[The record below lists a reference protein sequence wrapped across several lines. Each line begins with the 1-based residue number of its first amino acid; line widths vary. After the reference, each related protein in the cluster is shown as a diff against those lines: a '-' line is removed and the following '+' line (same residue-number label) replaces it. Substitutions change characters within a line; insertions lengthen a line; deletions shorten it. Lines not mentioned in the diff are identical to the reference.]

1 MKRSTPSFTFST
13 TPTKAAWTKAFSRI
27 ITSLILCV
35 ALGSTAYAQ
44 AVSVTA
50 TGGTTSQTYSTLK
63 AAFDAINA
71 GTHTGAIVININSNT
86 SETAPSV
93 LNSSGAG
100 SASYTSVLVQPS
112 VDAVSVTCAT
122 ASGRGVIELNG
133 ADNVTING
141 DNPNTAGI
149 NRNLTIN
156 NNAANTVN
164 YTSVI
169 RSATSSLVTTA
180 DNNTIKNC
188 IIIGN
193 ADANNTSSFTSTTYQ
208 TGILAANGASTSSA
222 TTAPSAISSSTATM
236 GGAQTAL
243 NFTVNNCAITKCA
256 RGIYFQGAANSV
268 CPTLTI
274 TNNLIGNATAGAADQ
289 VYSIGI
295 TAGGFGNATTNST
308 ISGNT
313 IYLEGWFPTTSKA
326 IELGLAGTNTG
337 ANLTISNNK
346 ILRVFNKS
354 TSEYGAHGISV
365 YTTTTAAN
373 ITVVNNFIT
382 NLSSVYSNASAPF
395 NYGPKGIV
403 LWAGTGHKVYYNS
416 VNIYGGPQTGSAGA
430 DYSACLAVAS
440 SGCTGLDIRN
450 NIFSNTIAGT
460 YTGSK
465 DMVFLLWGGLT
476 STANNV
482 INNNVCYV
490 GTGTNNFLAGVG
502 TSTLS
507 APSTT
512 YTQANFNAAATTP
525 ATNWRSY
532 TSGLTTGG
540 TNDNAMV
547 ASTAA
552 APFTSNTDLHVLY
565 NAGEALSN
573 ISNKGVA
580 IAGFTTDIDG
590 ETRPWTGA
598 TNPCIGADEFQYTP
612 PALPTIT
619 SFTPSANLCTSG
631 GDVVTITGTNFTSV
645 SAVTFNG
652 TNAASYT
659 VNSST
664 SITATAPYGLSAGTI
679 AVTNSVGTGTSST
692 SYTTQPG
699 PVITSQP
706 SATSVTVYTGSASTS
721 MAVAS
726 STGGATYQ
734 WYYSISAA
742 GPWVAV
748 PASLSTGAS
757 FTGTTSATLGITCS
771 AAAPSGIYYF
781 ECVVTSG
788 SCNATSNVAALTVNG
803 YCSNFNTTNTGYY
816 INSFTTSG
824 GLTNISPAVDAG
836 FSANGYGD
844 FTSSSVSQIPGGTV
858 NFTLA
863 EVGGSMG
870 YGIFVD
876 WNGNGSFADAGETMY
891 NPSAY
896 NTTVSSSFTVPA
908 GAAAGT
914 YRMRVVGNESTYPAT
929 ACTGT
934 AYTECEDY
942 LFTVVIPIAPTITS
956 YSPGALCA
964 GGGETVTITGTGLNT
979 VTAVKFNGVN
989 AASFTLGTA
998 TSLTAV
1004 TPAGLTAGT
1013 VTVTNPSGTGT
1024 GASYTVNPSPTI
1036 TGQPSAGTVSAVTGT
1051 SATFT
1056 VATSAGSP
1064 TYQWYY
1070 GTTTTG
1076 PWVAV
1081 ANGTP
1086 TGLTYTGGTTAS
1098 LVVTASNTANTGSA
1112 NYYKCIVSAAG
1123 CGISSNSAQLTIT
1136 GYCSNT
1142 NTTNTTYY
1150 IDSFYTYGC
1159 ITDIARVDGGFSPN
1173 GYGNFTS
1180 SVVTQVA
1187 GGAINFRIKETGG
1200 TMHFGIWVDWNNNG
1214 LFTDAGENVFTQSSY
1229 VSAVGGT
1236 FNVPAGQVS
1245 GNYRMRIQ
1253 GNELGTVDPCT
1264 GTAYTECE
1272 DYTVYVQPIVAPT
1285 ISSFTPT
1292 ALCAGGYQTVT
1303 ITGTGFLGTS
1313 AVTFNGV
1320 NAVSYTVVSNT
1331 SITAVSPSGL
1341 TAGVITVTNS
1351 AGNANSTAY
1360 TIQPSPAITTQPVAA
1375 TASALTGSAATFT
1388 VATSASSP
1396 TYQWQYATSATGP
1409 WTNVANGT
1417 PAGITYSGATTAT
1430 LTATPSSSAA
1440 GSTANY
1446 LQCVVTSGC
1455 SSYTNAAQLTVVG
1468 YCVPSSTSTST
1479 YISNFTITGGLTNFN
1494 NSSTYTTGGYANYTA
1509 TTSASQYPSNTVS
1522 YSVTMAGGTAG
1533 IAIWVDWN
1541 QNGVFTDAG
1550 EAMYNSAAYQ
1560 SSGTYTGTFTVPA
1573 TALYGSTRMRVL
1585 TDFNATSPSPCTI
1598 AANQGEGEDYTFT
1611 VATPPACSGTPTAGT
1626 AAISASAVCVGTS
1639 VGLTLTGFTTGV
1651 SGIKYQWQ
1659 SKLSSSSTWANIAN
1673 DTLPTAS
1680 DLPTAGTDYRCVVTC
1695 TPSSSS
1701 ATSNV
1706 VSVVVNNPTI
1716 TGTTGA
1722 TICGPGAAI
1731 IAATTS
1737 VSTDTAFWY
1746 ATSSSTAI
1754 LGTGSSFITP
1764 VITGNTTYYVQ
1775 AKSPATTASGGNAS
1789 STGASGTNYDVA
1801 GLVFDVTNEFVL
1813 SSVAMYPDA
1822 SGTVTIALQN
1832 SGGTTLQSANYT
1844 FTGASA
1850 TPVTV
1855 PLGFTIPVGT
1865 GYRLMLTS
1873 NSNYIDFYRDLSQTF
1888 PYAVGTSGSIT
1899 GAYYYGSSTNY
1910 YYFYNWQI
1918 SQRCASARQA
1928 VNVTYTTPPSISV
1941 TPATATICSGDSVH
1955 ATVTGAAY
1963 STFTWTPAGASPA
1976 TGASVWLKPT
1986 ATTTYTVNASGAAGG
2001 CINSTTVAVT
2011 VNPVPNAFTVTPATA
2026 SLCAGTIQA
2035 LSATDS
2041 MSAQL
2046 KVGTQA
2052 NTNGPAAITSTS
2064 ADYPA
2069 PYSVFYGG
2077 QKMQVLILASELTAA
2092 GFQAG
2097 SSFQNVQFPVVS
2109 LGSAWGSTITYCNNF
2124 RVKMGLTSA
2133 TSLTSFATGL
2143 TVVVPQNDFTPAV
2156 GYNNTHTF
2164 ATPFT
2169 WDGTSNVI
2177 LETNFSNNITGS
2189 NAEEVRQYNSPTA
2202 FQSCI
2207 VYRADAAT
2215 ASTINSYSST
2225 PTYTYSA
2232 RPDFK
2237 LNGMSPAPITWSPT
2251 TQLYTDAGATTAYTG
2266 GTAGTVYAKPT
2277 ATRTYTATATI
2288 ASTGCTTTSTSVQTV
2303 SNPSTAPTSITGTI
2317 SLCTGGSTTL
2327 TAVGG
2332 TLGTGAS
2339 YVWGSGTV
2347 GGNVF
2352 QTSTSATTSVTPSG
2366 TTSYWVSVTGP
2377 APCGSPVGNATTTV
2391 TMTNPSTAPTGITGA
2406 TSVCRGSS
2414 TTLTATGG
2422 TLSAGAN
2429 YVWGSGSVGS
2439 NVFQTST
2446 SATATV
2452 NPSSTTTY
2460 WVSVSDIAPCGSPSG
2475 SASASVN
2482 VQQPAT
2488 ATANTVHTATINN
2501 NTTYTLH
2508 GSVSNNAGYSWST
2521 NGAGVLSGT
2530 GTLTPLYTPGVGE
2543 NGTIQ
2548 IILTATSVAPCAS
2561 AVSDTFF
2568 LTLNATSNTWIGN
2581 TSDWFTAS
2589 NWTSGA
2595 VPNSCSATPVVIPA
2609 VTSPHVY
2616 PLVVGATAQVNSIT
2630 IASGAQVSVAGGQK
2644 LGVCGNWVGG
2654 SSTSATV
2661 SGAGSVEFNGTAAQT
2676 MTGNSVFTTFAVN
2689 KTAGTTTISGSADV
2703 NTAFVMTRGN
2713 VSVSSTGHVTLKS
2726 NASTTAYLDNF
2737 TSGTAGTWSGSITVE
2752 RYVATSTVGYRD
2764 ISSPVINAKVSD
2776 WAADFTVTGPNNVN
2790 CWYAY
2795 SPYPTLQYYS
2805 EATNSPTTDYYGGF
2819 ISTTLGTNALA
2830 PMRGYAARLYTAPL
2844 LINTT
2849 GTPGNGSL
2857 SLAITKTNTS
2867 NPAADGWNLMGNPY
2881 PSPISWNAVKGL
2893 NVGKTDGSAYLFQAT
2908 GEYTGNWATWN
2919 GTTGTNGAT
2928 DQISSTQGF
2937 MILASGNNTLVMDNS
2952 VRVAATATP
2961 FFKTRSVQPDEIRL
2975 TLTGN
2980 GNSDEIVSYT
2990 DAGAST
2996 GYDVGYD
3003 AAKIAAGSSVYLSF
3017 DMPAKELA
3025 INVMS
3030 QLTEAIELPLKV
3042 AATDAGDYTLAATEL
3057 NIDGLTAYLKDAQAG
3072 TMTNLATTAPVL
3084 HLAGSQ
3090 YYTGRYSIVFRK
3102 SASATTSV
3110 ENVMENQTRIYSY
3123 QNKVY
3128 IQRSNSAPADVDVTN
3143 LLGQNVAQLK
3153 STTEK
3158 TEFELPATEP
3168 WYAIVRI
3175 NENGKVTVQKLLIS
3189 AAK

>member
-1 MKRSTPSFTFST
+1 MKRSTPSFTSST
-13 TPTKAAWTKAFSRI
+13 TPAKAAWTKAFSRI

-35 ALGSTAYAQ
+35 ALGSAAYAQ
-44 AVSVTA
+44 VSVTA
-50 TGGTTSQTYSTLK
+50 TAGTATGSYATLGAAFTAINGGTHQ
-63 AAFDAINA
+63 
-71 GTHTGAIVININSNT
+71 GAITIDISANT
-86 SETAPSV
+86 AETAPAV

-100 SASYTSVLVQPS
+100 SASYTSVLIEPS
-112 VDAVSVTCAT
+112 ADGVTITGSTAT
-122 ASGRGVIELNG
+122 SIPTGRGLIELNG

-141 DNPNTAGI
+141 DNPNTSGTNQNLTISNNATNTVTYCSAIRIATSTLVTTANSISIQNCIISGNVTSGNASGNPSAAASSFGIVAAGGASTTAVTTAPTALSSTTTATGTGATINNFTVNNCSINNCSRGIAFVGTAASASNQITITNNVIGTAATLSGSLPYSSPASTVYTKGVIVQGATAVTVQQNNIRNIISYSSTPGAAIEMTSSVSTATISNNNISGVVNNNTGGYSARAILVSSASTTYTIQADTISNIQVLGPASCHAIEIGTTTTTNPIISNCLISKVYANGTGGYASTGI
-149 NRNLTIN
+149 NLNTSAGNNVTIQNNMITDLASANNNSTTTTSFGIKGIRIQAGTGHKIYYNSIYLGNTTWLTSSSPTTGDNSACLQLTTTSNTGCDVRNNIFSNLYYSPSVTANGCVQLPSGATSSFNLTIN
-156 NNAANTVN
+156 NNAYY
-164 YTSVI
+164 YTSSGSNSYVGFT
-169 RSATSSLVTTA
+169 ATTFAGLATLTTFKA
-180 DNNTIKNC
+180 YT
-188 IIIGN
+188 
-193 ADANNTSSFTSTTYQ
+193 AT
-208 TGILAANGASTSSA
+208 LSSA
-222 TTAPSAISSSTATM
+222 
-236 GGAQTAL
+236 
-243 NFTVNNCAITKCA
+243 
-256 RGIYFQGAANSV
+256 
-268 CPTLTI
+268 
-274 TNNLIGNATAGAADQ
+274 
-289 VYSIGI
+289 
-295 TAGGFGNATTNST
+295 
-308 ISGNT
+308 
-313 IYLEGWFPTTSKA
+313 
-326 IELGLAGTNTG
+326 
-337 ANLTISNNK
+337 
-346 ILRVFNKS
+346 
-354 TSEYGAHGISV
+354 
-365 YTTTTAAN
+365 
-373 ITVVNNFIT
+373 
-382 NLSSVYSNASAPF
+382 
-395 NYGPKGIV
+395 
-403 LWAGTGHKVYYNS
+403 
-416 VNIYGGPQTGSAGA
+416 
-430 DYSACLAVAS
+430 
-440 SGCTGLDIRN
+440 
-450 NIFSNTIAGT
+450 
-460 YTGSK
+460 
-465 DMVFLLWGGLT
+465 
-476 STANNV
+476 
-482 INNNVCYV
+482 
-490 GTGTNNFLAGVG
+490 
-502 TSTLS
+502 
-507 APSTT
+507 
-512 YTQANFNAAATTP
+512 
-525 ATNWRSY
+525 
-532 TSGLTTGG
+532 G
-540 TNDNAMV
+540 TNDNASY
-547 ASTAA
+547 ASNSAA
-552 APFTSNTDLHVLY
+552 APFTSATDLHVIY
-565 NAGEALSN
+565 NAGEALLN

-580 IAGFTTDIDG
+580 ITGVTTDIDG
-590 ETRPWTGA
+590 QTRPWSGA

-612 PALPTIT
+612 PALPTVT
-619 SFTPSANLCTSG
+619 SFTPSTNLCTSG
-631 GDVVTITGTNFTSV
+631 GDVVTITGTNFTGV
-645 SAVTFNG
+645 TAVTFNG

-699 PVITSQP
+699 PVITGQP

-721 MAVAS
+721 MSVAS

-734 WYYSISAA
+734 WYYSTSAT

-748 PASLSTGAS
+748 PASLSIGAS
-757 FTGTTSATLGITCS
+757 FTGTTASTLGITCT
-771 AAAPSGIYYF
+771 AGAPSGTYYF
-781 ECVVTSG
+781 KCVVTSG
-788 SCNATSNVAALTVNG
+788 SCNATSNVATLTVNG

-1123 CGISSNSAQLTIT
+1123 CGSSSNSAQLTIT

-1159 ITDIARVDGGFSPN
+1159 ITDITRVDGGFSPN

-1214 LFTDAGENVFTQSSY
+1214 LFTDAGENVFTQSTY

-1236 FNVPAGQVS
+1236 FNVPAGQAS

-1292 ALCAGGYQTVT
+1292 SLCAGGYQTVT
-1303 ITGTGFLGTS
+1303 ITGTGFLGAS

-1320 NAVSYTVVSNT
+1320 NAVSYTVVSGT

-1351 AGNANSTAY
+1351 AGNASSTAY
-1360 TIQPSPAITTQPVAA
+1360 TIQPSPTITTQPVAA
-1375 TASALTGSAATFT
+1375 TASAITGTAATFT

-1430 LTATPSSSAA
+1430 LTATPASSAA

-1468 YCVPSSTSTST
+1468 YCVPSSTSTTT

-1494 NSSTYTTGGYANYTA
+1494 NSSTYTTGGYANYSA
-1509 TTSASQYPSNTVS
+1509 TTSASQYPSSTVS

-1550 EAMYNSAAYQ
+1550 EVMYNSAAYQ

-1585 TDFNATSPSPCTI
+1585 TDYNATSPSPCTI
-1598 AANQGEGEDYTFT
+1598 SANQGEGEDYTFT

-1626 AAISASAVCVGTS
+1626 AAISASAVCAGTS

-1659 SKLSSSSTWANIAN
+1659 SKLSSSSTWADIAN

-1680 DLPTAGTDYRCVVTC
+1680 DLPTTGTDYRCVVTC

-1716 TGTTGA
+1716 TGTAGA
-1722 TICGPGAAI
+1722 SICGPGTATLT
-1731 IAATTS
+1731 ATTGAA
-1737 VSTDTAFWY
+1737 TDTAYWY
-1746 ATSSSTAI
+1746 ATNTSTTV
-1754 LGTGSSFITP
+1754 LGQGASYTTP
-1764 VITGNTTYYVQ
+1764 TISAATTYYV
-1775 AKSPATTASGGNAS
+1775 AAASPPIAVTVGPTY
-1789 STGASGTNYDVA
+1789 SGTGNNGTNTGSHGIAFTTTKALTIVSAKIPFTGTGTITVA
-1801 GLVFDVTNEFVL
+1801 VKDASNSTVYSTVT
-1813 SSVAMYPDA
+1813 
-1822 SGTVTIALQN
+1822 SGTVTGL
-1832 SGGTTLQSANYT
+1832 GTTGLTIPLNLSVPAAGSYT
-1844 FTGASA
+1844 LIVNGITGTIGALGTITGTYPYTTPGGDLSITA
-1850 TPVTV
+1850 GYWYGSSTTNMYLFDLTINSSCVSSRTPVTV
-1855 PLGFTIPVGT
+1855 
-1865 GYRLMLTS
+1865 
-1873 NSNYIDFYRDLSQTF
+1873 N
-1888 PYAVGTSGSIT
+1888 
-1899 GAYYYGSSTNY
+1899 
-1910 YYFYNWQI
+1910 
-1918 SQRCASARQA
+1918 
-1928 VNVTYTTPPSISV
+1928 YTTPPSISV
-1941 TPATATICSGDSVH
+1941 TPTTATLCSGDSVQ

-1963 STFTWTPAGASPA
+1963 STFTWTPAGATPS
-1976 TGASVWLKPT
+1976 TGSTVYLKPS
-1986 ATTTYTVNASGAAGG
+1986 ASTTFTVNASGASGG
-2001 CINSTTVAVT
+2001 CTASATVAVT
-2011 VNPVPNAFTVTPATA
+2011 VNAVPPSFTVSPATA
-2026 SLCAGTIQA
+2026 SICSGTIQA
-2035 LSATDS
+2035 LSAASTVP
-2041 MSAQL
+2041 AQYAF
-2046 KVGTQA
+2046 GTQA
-2052 NTNGPAAITSTS
+2052 AQNTASVAST
-2064 ADYPA
+2064 DYPA
-2069 PYSVFYGG
+2069 PYSVYYGG
-2077 QKMQVLILASELTAA
+2077 QRMQMLILASELTAA
-2092 GFQAG
+2092 GFTAG
-2097 SSFQNVQFPVVS
+2097 SNITNIQFPVVS
-2109 LGSAWGSTITYCNNF
+2109 LASNWGGSMTACQSFQVNIGT
-2124 RVKMGLTSA
+2124 TSA
-2133 TSLTSFATGL
+2133 TSITTFTSGL
-2143 TVVVPQNDFTPAV
+2143 TNVVAAGAFTPAV
-2156 GYNNTHTF
+2156 GYGNTHTF
-2164 ATPFT
+2164 STPFV
-2169 WDGTSNVI
+2169 WNGTSNII
-2177 LETNFSNNITGS
+2177 LETTFSNNIFGAAGDAVT
-2189 NAEEVRQYNSPTA
+2189 QYNSPTSYS
-2202 FQSCI
+2202 SCV
-2207 VYRADAAT
+2207 VYRADNTSAASV
-2215 ASTINSYSST
+2215 ASST
-2225 PTYTYSA
+2225 TVTYTYSK

-2237 LNGMSPAPITWSPT
+2237 LNGTTVAPITWSPT
-2251 TQLYTDAGATTAYTG
+2251 TQLYTDAGATTTYTG
-2266 GTAGTVYAKPT
+2266 GAAGTVYAKPT
-2277 ATRTYTATATI
+2277 ANRTYTATATI
-2288 ASTGCTTTSTSVQTV
+2288 ASTGCTTRSTST
-2303 SNPSTAPTSITGTI
+2303 IT
-2317 SLCTGGSTTL
+2317 
-2327 TAVGG
+2327 
-2332 TLGTGAS
+2332 
-2339 YVWGSGTV
+2339 
-2347 GGNVF
+2347 
-2352 QTSTSATTSVTPSG
+2352 
-2366 TTSYWVSVTGP
+2366 
-2377 APCGSPVGNATTTV
+2377 
-2391 TMTNPSTAPTGITGA
+2391 
-2406 TSVCRGSS
+2406 
-2414 TTLTATGG
+2414 
-2422 TLSAGAN
+2422 
-2429 YVWGSGSVGS
+2429 
-2439 NVFQTST
+2439 
-2446 SATATV
+2446 
-2452 NPSSTTTY
+2452 
-2460 WVSVSDIAPCGSPSG
+2460 
-2475 SASASVN
+2475 

-2521 NGAGVLSGT
+2521 SGAGVLSGT

-2548 IILTATSVAPCAS
+2548 IILTATPVAPCAS

-2589 NWTSGA
+2589 NWTSGV
-2595 VPNSCSATPVVIPA
+2595 VPNSCSATPVVIPT

-2616 PLVVGATAQVNSIT
+2616 PLVVGASAQVNNIT
-2630 IASGAQVSVAGGQK
+2630 IASGAQVSVSGGQK
-2644 LGVCGNWVGG
+2644 LGVCGNWTGG
-2654 SSTSATV
+2654 SSTAATV
-2661 SGAGSVEFNGTAAQT
+2661 SGAGSVEFNGTTNQSV
-2676 MTGNSVFTTFAVN
+2676 TGTSVFTTIAVN
-2689 KTAGTTTISGSADV
+2689 KTAGNTNISGSADV

-2713 VSVSSTGHVTLKS
+2713 VAVTSTGRVTLKS

-2737 TSGTAGTWSGSITVE
+2737 TSGTAGAWSGNLTVE

-2764 ISSPVINAKVSD
+2764 ISSPVTNAKVSD

-2857 SLAITKTNTS
+2857 SLGITKTNTS

-2881 PSPISWNAVKGL
+2881 PSPISWNAIKGL

-2961 FFKTRSVQPDEIRL
+2961 FFKTRSIQPDEIRL

-2990 DAGAST
+2990 DADAST

-3017 DMPAKELA
+3017 DMPTKELA

-3030 QLTEAIELPLKV
+3030 QLTETSELPLKV
-3042 AATDAGDYTLAATEL
+3042 AVTDAGDYTLAATEL
-3057 NIDGLTAYLKDAQAG
+3057 NIDGLTAYLKDAQTG

-3084 HLAGSQ
+3084 HLSASQ

-3102 SASATTSV
+3102 STSATTSV
-3110 ENVMENQTRIYSY
+3110 ENVQENQTKIYSY
-3123 QNKVY
+3123 ENKVY
-3128 IQRSNSAPADVDVTN
+3128 IQRSNSAAADVDVTN

-3158 TEFELPATEP
+3158 TQFELPATEP

-3175 NENGKVTVQKLLIS
+3175 NENGRVTVQKVLIS

>member
-1 MKRSTPSFTFST
+1 M
-13 TPTKAAWTKAFSRI
+13 
-27 ITSLILCV
+27 ILCV
-35 ALGSTAYAQ
+35 ALGGAAYAQ
-44 AVSVTA
+44 VSVSATAGTA
-50 TGGTTSQTYSTLK
+50 TGSYATLG
-63 AAFDAINA
+63 AAFTAING
-71 GTHTGAIVININSNT
+71 GTHQGAITIDISANT
-86 SETAPSV
+86 AETAPAV

-100 SASYTSVLVQPS
+100 SASYTSVLIEPS
-112 VDAVSVTCAT
+112 ADGVTITGSTAT
-122 ASGRGVIELNG
+122 SIPTGRGLIELNG

-141 DNPNTAGI
+141 DNPNTSGTNQNLTISNNATNTVTYCSAIRIATSTLVTTANSISIQNCIISGNVTSGNASGNPSAAASSFGIVAAGGASTTAVTTAPTALSSTTTATGTGATINNFTVNNCSINNCSRGIAFVGTAASASNQITITNNVIGAAATLSGSLPYSSPASTVYTKGVIVQGATAVTVQQNTIRNIISYSTTAGAAIEMTSSVSTATISNNNISGVVNNNTGGYSARAILVSSATTTYTIQADTISNIQVLGPASCHAIEIGTTTTTNPIISNCLISKVYANGTGGYASTGI
-149 NRNLTIN
+149 NLNTSAGNNVTIQNNMITDLASANNNSTTTTSFGIKGIRIQAGTGHKIYYNSVYLGNTTWLTSSSSTTGDNSACLQLTSTSNTGCDVRNNLFSNLYYSPSVTANGCVQLPSGATSSFNLTIN
-156 NNAANTVN
+156 NNAYY
-164 YTSVI
+164 YTSSGSNSYVGFT
-169 RSATSSLVTTA
+169 ATTFAGLATLTTFKA
-180 DNNTIKNC
+180 YT
-188 IIIGN
+188 
-193 ADANNTSSFTSTTYQ
+193 AT
-208 TGILAANGASTSSA
+208 LSSA
-222 TTAPSAISSSTATM
+222 
-236 GGAQTAL
+236 
-243 NFTVNNCAITKCA
+243 
-256 RGIYFQGAANSV
+256 
-268 CPTLTI
+268 
-274 TNNLIGNATAGAADQ
+274 
-289 VYSIGI
+289 
-295 TAGGFGNATTNST
+295 
-308 ISGNT
+308 
-313 IYLEGWFPTTSKA
+313 
-326 IELGLAGTNTG
+326 
-337 ANLTISNNK
+337 
-346 ILRVFNKS
+346 
-354 TSEYGAHGISV
+354 
-365 YTTTTAAN
+365 
-373 ITVVNNFIT
+373 
-382 NLSSVYSNASAPF
+382 
-395 NYGPKGIV
+395 
-403 LWAGTGHKVYYNS
+403 
-416 VNIYGGPQTGSAGA
+416 
-430 DYSACLAVAS
+430 
-440 SGCTGLDIRN
+440 
-450 NIFSNTIAGT
+450 
-460 YTGSK
+460 
-465 DMVFLLWGGLT
+465 
-476 STANNV
+476 
-482 INNNVCYV
+482 
-490 GTGTNNFLAGVG
+490 
-502 TSTLS
+502 
-507 APSTT
+507 
-512 YTQANFNAAATTP
+512 
-525 ATNWRSY
+525 
-532 TSGLTTGG
+532 G
-540 TNDNAMV
+540 TNDNASY
-547 ASTAA
+547 ASNTAA
-552 APFTSNTDLHVLY
+552 APFTSATDLHVVY
-565 NAGEALSN
+565 NAGEALLN

-580 IAGFTTDIDG
+580 ITGVTTDIDG
-590 ETRPWTGA
+590 QTRPWSGA

-612 PALPTIT
+612 PALPTVT
-619 SFTPSANLCTSG
+619 SFTPSTNLCTSG
-631 GDVVTITGTNFTSV
+631 GDVVTITGTNFVSV

-652 TNAASYT
+652 TNATSFT

-706 SATSVTVYTGSASTS
+706 SSTSVTVYTGSASTS

-726 STGGATYQ
+726 STSGATYQ
-734 WYYSISAA
+734 WYYSTTSS
-742 GPWVAV
+742 GPWVTVANAL
-748 PASLSTGAS
+748 PYGTT
-757 FTGTTSATLGITCS
+757 FTGNATNTLGITCG
-771 AAAPSGIYYF
+771 AGTPSGTYYF
-781 ECVVTSG
+781 KCVVTSG
-788 SCNATSNVAALTVNG
+788 SCNATSNIVTLTVNG
-803 YCSNFNTTNTGYY
+803 YCGNFNTTNTSYY

-824 GLTNISPAVDAG
+824 ALTNISPAVDAG

-858 NFTLA
+858 SFSIA
-863 EVGGSMG
+863 EVGGTMG
-870 YGIFVD
+870 FGIWVD
-876 WNGNGSFADAGETMY
+876 WNSNGSFADAGEQMY
-891 NPSAY
+891 LPGAY
-896 NTTVSSSFTVPA
+896 NSSVSSSFTVPA
-908 GAAAGT
+908 GASAGT
-914 YRMRVVGNESTYPAT
+914 YRMRVVGNETSTTPA

-942 LFTVVIPIAPTITS
+942 LLTVVIPVAPTITS
-956 YSPGALCA
+956 YSPGAFCA

-1070 GTTTTG
+1070 GTTSTG

-1086 TGLTYTGGTTAS
+1086 TGITYTGGNSAS
-1098 LVVTASNTANTGSA
+1098 LVATASNSAATGTA

-1123 CGISSNSAQLTIT
+1123 CGSSSNSAQLTIT

-1214 LFTDAGENVFTQSSY
+1214 LFTDAGENVFTQSTY

-1236 FNVPAGQVS
+1236 FNVPAGQAS

-1292 ALCAGGYQTVT
+1292 SLCAGGYQTVT

-1320 NAVSYTVVSNT
+1320 NAVSYTVASNT
-1331 SITAVSPSGL
+1331 SLTAVSPSGL

-1375 TASALTGSAATFT
+1375 TASAITSTAATFT

-1509 TTSASQYPSNTVS
+1509 TASASQYPSSTVS

-1541 QNGVFTDAG
+1541 HNGVFTDAG
-1550 EAMYNSAAYQ
+1550 EVMYNSAAYQ

-1585 TDFNATSPSPCTI
+1585 TDYNASSPSPCTFGSGR
-1598 AANQGEGEDYTFT
+1598 GEGEDYTFT

-1626 AAISASAVCVGTS
+1626 AAISTTSLCSGSS
-1639 VGLTLTGFTTGV
+1639 VGLTLTGYTTGF
-1651 SGIKYQWQ
+1651 SGIRLQWQ
-1659 SKLSSSSTWANIAN
+1659 SKLSSSSTWADIAN

-1680 DLPTAGTDYRCVVTC
+1680 DMPTAGTDYRCVVTC

-1701 ATSNV
+1701 ITSNV
-1706 VSVVVNNPTI
+1706 VSVVVNNPII
-1716 TGTTGA
+1716 TGSTGA
-1722 TICGPGAAI
+1722 TICGTGTATLT
-1731 IAATTS
+1731 ATTGAT
-1737 VSTDTAFWY
+1737 TDTAYWY
-1746 ATSSSTAI
+1746 ATNTSTAV
-1754 LGTGSSFITP
+1754 LGQGASFTTP
-1764 VITGNTTYYVQ
+1764 SLSATTTYYVAAQ
-1775 AKSPATTASGGNAS
+1775 SPPHTSSVGPTYSGTTNNGT
-1789 STGASGTNYDVA
+1789 STGSHGIMFTTTRAITIVSAKIPFTGTGTITVAVKDASNSTTYST
-1801 GLVFDVTNEFVL
+1801 VT
-1813 SSVAMYPDA
+1813 
-1822 SGTVTIALQN
+1822 SGTVTGL
-1832 SGGTTLQSANYT
+1832 GTTGLTIPLNLSVPAAGSYT
-1844 FTGASA
+1844 LIVTGVTGTVNSLGELASGLSYPYSTAAGDFTITSGYWYGSDNTVDMYLFNLVVGDICIGPR

-1855 PLGFTIPVGT
+1855 
-1865 GYRLMLTS
+1865 
-1873 NSNYIDFYRDLSQTF
+1873 N
-1888 PYAVGTSGSIT
+1888 
-1899 GAYYYGSSTNY
+1899 
-1910 YYFYNWQI
+1910 
-1918 SQRCASARQA
+1918 
-1928 VNVTYTTPPSISV
+1928 YTTPPSISV
-1941 TPATATICSGDSVH
+1941 TPTTATLCSGDSVQ

-1963 STFTWTPAGASPA
+1963 STFTWTPAGATPS
-1976 TGASVWLKPT
+1976 TGSTVYLKPS
-1986 ATTTYTVNASGAAGG
+1986 ASTTFTVNASGASGG
-2001 CINSTTVAVT
+2001 CTASATVAVT
-2011 VNPVPNAFTVTPATA
+2011 VNPVPNAFTITPATA

-2052 NTNGPAAITSTS
+2052 NTNGPAAITSTA

-2109 LGSAWGSTITYCNNF
+2109 LGSGWGSTITYCNNF

-2133 TSLTSFATGL
+2133 TSLTSFAIGL

-2189 NAEEVRQYNSPTA
+2189 NADEVRQYNSPTA

-2237 LNGMSPAPITWSPT
+2237 LNGISPAPITWSPT

-2266 GTAGTVYAKPT
+2266 GAAGTVYAKPT

-2288 ASTGCTTTSTSVQTV
+2288 AGTGCTTRSTST
-2303 SNPSTAPTSITGTI
+2303 IT
-2317 SLCTGGSTTL
+2317 
-2327 TAVGG
+2327 
-2332 TLGTGAS
+2332 
-2339 YVWGSGTV
+2339 
-2347 GGNVF
+2347 
-2352 QTSTSATTSVTPSG
+2352 
-2366 TTSYWVSVTGP
+2366 
-2377 APCGSPVGNATTTV
+2377 
-2391 TMTNPSTAPTGITGA
+2391 
-2406 TSVCRGSS
+2406 
-2414 TTLTATGG
+2414 
-2422 TLSAGAN
+2422 
-2429 YVWGSGSVGS
+2429 
-2439 NVFQTST
+2439 
-2446 SATATV
+2446 
-2452 NPSSTTTY
+2452 
-2460 WVSVSDIAPCGSPSG
+2460 
-2475 SASASVN
+2475 

-2508 GSVSNNAGYSWST
+2508 ASVSNNAGYSWST
-2521 NGAGVLSGT
+2521 NGTGVLSGT

-2548 IILTATSVAPCAS
+2548 IILTATPVAPCAS

-2595 VPNSCSATPVVIPA
+2595 VPNSCSAAPVVIPA

-2616 PLVVGATAQVNSIT
+2616 PLVVGATAQVNNIT
-2630 IASGAQVSVAGGQK
+2630 IASGAQVSVSGGQK

-2654 SSTSATV
+2654 SSTAATV
-2661 SGAGSVEFNGTAAQT
+2661 SGAGSVEFNGTTAQT
-2676 MTGNSVFTTFAVN
+2676 MTGTNVFTTFAVN
-2689 KTAGTTTISGSADV
+2689 KTAGTATISGSADV
-2703 NTAFVMTRGN
+2703 STAFVMTRGN
-2713 VSVSSTGHVTLKS
+2713 VIVSSTGRVTLKS
-2726 NASTTAYLDNF
+2726 NASATAYLDNF
-2737 TSGTAGTWSGSITVE
+2737 TSGTAGTWAGNITVE

-2805 EATNSPTTDYYGGF
+2805 EATNTPTTDYYGGF
-2819 ISTTLGTNALA
+2819 ISTTLGTNGLA
-2830 PMRGYAARLYTAPL
+2830 SMRGYAARLYTAPL

-2849 GTPGNGSL
+2849 GAPGNGSL
-2857 SLAITKTNTS
+2857 SLGITKTNTS

-2881 PSPISWNAVKGL
+2881 PSPISWNAVKSL

-2990 DAGAST
+2990 DAGASA

-3030 QLTEAIELPLKV
+3030 QLTEATELPLKV
-3042 AATDAGDYTLAATEL
+3042 AVTDAGDYTLAATEL
-3057 NIDGLTAYLKDAQAG
+3057 NIDGLTAYLKDAQTG

-3084 HLAGSQ
+3084 HLTGSQ
-3090 YYTGRYSIVFRK
+3090 YYTGRYSVVFRK

-3110 ENVMENQTRIYSY
+3110 ENVQENQTHIYSY

-3128 IQRSNSAPADVDVTN
+3128 IQRSNSAAADVDVTN

-3153 STTEK
+3153 STAEK
-3158 TEFELPATEP
+3158 TEFEMPATEP

-3175 NENGKVTVQKLLIS
+3175 NENGKVTVQKVLIS